1 MKSPSL
7 KRDGNRDD
15 GDGKKGWKRVEEK
28 EERWMVDEVGD
39 GDSRRREKKKYVELG
54 RTRTGR

>member
-39 GDSRRREKKKYVELG
+39 GDSKKKGEEKIC
-54 RTRTGR
+54 